1 MSEYKPTIGL
11 EIHAE
16 LKTNTKMFCGC
27 LNDPEEKHPN
37 VNVCPICLAH
47 PGTLPVINRQA
58 VEAVI
63 KLGYAVGG
71 IIPKT
76 SHFDRKSYF
85 YPDLPKGYQISQYEN
100 PLVEG
105 GSLLGVRIKR
115 VHLEED
121 TGRLI
126 HSSPSTGSGRP
137 ASLVDFNRAGIPLME
152 LVTEP
157 DIKNAEQAVKFA
169 KELQLILRY
178 LGISD
183 ADMEKGQMRVEA
195 NISVSD
201 SGDMGVK
208 VEVKNINSFKAVKD
222 AIDYEINRQKQVIE
236 AGDPEGSRQGGTYG
250 AGKII
255 QETRGWDD
263 VKRITKSQRTKESAH
278 DYRYFP
284 EPDLPPLEFSDAV
297 LEKIKLEL
305 PELPEAKRIRF
316 MKEFGFNREQ
326 AETIIADR
334 FAAQYFES
342 AVSELLEFQP
352 ELTPFSLLY
361 NYFTSDLWGLMAQKG
376 IGFGDLKIPPEH
388 LAHLV
393 SLIAD
398 ETFSSRMAK
407 DVLAKMFDSGLD
419 PEAIIKESGLTQM
432 GDEEDLTAIIEEVI
446 KENLPAVEDVK
457 KGKQNAVQFLIGQA
471 MKKSKGRAKPEA
483 VKKLLDR
490 HIKTL

>member
-1 MSEYKPTIGL
+1 
-11 EIHAE
+11 
-16 LKTNTKMFCGC
+16 MFCGC
-27 LNDPEEKHPN
+27 SNDQEEKHPN
-37 VNVCPICLAH
+37 VNVCPVCLAH

-63 KLGYAVGG
+63 KLGYAIGG
-71 IIPKT
+71 KISKI

-105 GSLLGVRIKR
+105 GDLLGVRIRR

-126 HSSPSTGSGRP
+126 HSPATSNQRP

-157 DIKNAEQAVKFA
+157 DVKNADDAVKFA

-178 LGISD
+178 LGISNV
-183 ADMEKGQMRVEA
+183 DMEKGQMRVEA
-195 NISVSD
+195 NISLSTN
-201 SGDMGVK
+201 GEMGVK

-222 AIDYEINRQKQVIE
+222 AIDYEINRQKQALA
-236 AGDPEGSRQGGTYG
+236 AGE
-250 AGKII
+250 KII

-263 VKRITKSQRTKESAH
+263 VKKITKSQRIKESVH

-284 EPDLPPLEFSDAV
+284 EPDLPPLEFSDAE
-297 LEKIKLEL
+297 LEKIKLEA
-305 PELPEAKRIRF
+305 PELPEDKRSRL

-326 AETIIADR
+326 AETVVSDR

-342 AVSELLEFQP
+342 AASELLGFQP
-352 ELTPFSLLY
+352 ELTPFNLLY
-361 NYFTSDLWGLMAQKG
+361 NYFTSDLWGLMSQKAVS
-376 IGFGDLKIPPEH
+376 FADLKVSPEN

-393 SLIAD
+393 SLIAK
-398 ETFSSRMAK
+398 EALSSRLAK
-407 DVLAKMFDSGLD
+407 DILAKMFDTGLD
-419 PEAIIKESGLTQM
+419 PDAIIKESGLTQM
-432 GDEEDLTAIIEEVI
+432 ENEEELADIVAGVI
-446 KENLPAVEDVK
+446 KENPEAVGDVK

-471 MKKSKGRAKPEA
+471 MKKSQGRARPEA
-483 VKKLLDR
+483 VKKLLDK
-490 HIKTL
+490 HI

>member
-1 MSEYKPTIGL
+1 MNPTIGL

-16 LKTNTKMFCGC
+16 LKTKTKMFCDC
-27 LNDPEEKHPN
+27 RNDPEEKHPN

-63 KLGYAVGG
+63 KLGYAIGG
-71 IIPKT
+71 RVAKN

-105 GSLLGVRIKR
+105 GSLLGVRIRR

-121 TGRLI
+121 TGRLL
-126 HSSPSTGSGRP
+126 HSSDGKS
-137 ASLVDFNRAGIPLME
+137 SLVDFNRAGLPLME

-157 DIKNAEQAVKFA
+157 DVKNAYEAAKFA
-169 KELQLILRY
+169 KELQIILRY

-201 SGDMGVK
+201 NSEIGVK

-222 AIDYEINRQKQVIE
+222 AIDYEINRQKQAIV
-236 AGDPEGSRQGGTYG
+236 AGE
-250 AGKII
+250 KII

-263 VKRITKSQRTKESAH
+263 VKRITKSQRIKESAH

-284 EPDLPPLEFSDAV
+284 EPDLPPLEFSDAE
-297 LEKIKLEL
+297 LEKIKLEV
-305 PELPEAKRIRF
+305 PELPEEKRSRL

-326 AETIIADR
+326 AETIAADR

-342 AVSELLEFQP
+342 AASELLSFQP

-376 IGFGDLKIPPEH
+376 TGFADLKIPPEH
-388 LAHLV
+388 LAHLI
-393 SLIAD
+393 SLIAK
-398 ETFSSRMAK
+398 EILSSRMAK
-407 DVLAKMFDSGLD
+407 DVLVKMLDTGLD
-419 PEAIIKESGLTQM
+419 PEAIIKESGMTQI
-432 GDEEDLTAIIEEVI
+432 ENETELAAIIADVM
-446 KENLPAVEDVK
+446 KENPATVEDVK

-471 MKKSKGRAKPEA
+471 MKKSQGRAKPE
-483 VKKLLDR
+483 VIKKLLGR
-490 HIKTL
+490 HI